1 MKDKIFGILHLSSR
15 LVTKDSKNNIY
26 KKFTPYDSK
35 IKPFNVKTKKTQLI
49 DIYCIVSRELEIV
62 LEYFD
67 DLKIKDIP
75 KILTMMN
82 WKNLN
87 KLNIEDIKNIDLT
100 PNRIDLTH
108 LTAYTI
114 DPEGS
119 LDRDDAIG
127 IDKDNFKIFIHI
139 ADPSSYVENN
149 SDLDLELRNR
159 CESVYLNKTYH
170 MFPELLATKY
180 ISLTENQD
188 NRAFTL
194 ELQMCTKMKN
204 IISHKF
210 YKSLIRVK
218 NLTYDKF
225 ESYINND
232 YTYCNSDY
240 FILYDFTRLLVL
252 DNNINY
258 DAHIMVEKYM
268 ILCNSYVAEELKNIP
283 SIVRYNKATMIKSIN
298 HSDNI
303 NPKLI
308 EMYKLCTYDAAT
320 YELNQDYMGHSA
332 LKLDNYTHF
341 TSPLRRYADLVVHRI
356 LWNKLENNNPI
367 YTDDYIKNVC
377 SELNMIKKIYKRAY
391 NLYNVCKIMNNN
403 KQLELETNIIYF
415 DTNIIKLYSQEHKL
429 IFNLTL
435 IHKTIKKITNTNIDC
450 NELQIELL
458 TNNDTYVEIVNLKL
472 FQNVKIKIYEFNS
485 SNQPYKIDL
494 IEPYIILI

>member
-1 MKDKIFGILHLSSR
+1 MNDKIFGILHLSSR

-26 KKFTPYDSK
+26 KKFTPFDSK

-49 DIYCIVSRELEIV
+49 DIYCIASRDLEIV

-67 DLKIKDIP
+67 NLKIKDIP
-75 KILTMMN
+75 RILTMMN

-87 KLNIEDIKNIDLT
+87 KINIDDIINKDLT
-100 PNRIDLTH
+100 PNRIDLTQ
-108 LTAYTI
+108 LMAYTI
-114 DPEGS
+114 DPKGS

-127 IDKDNFKIFIHI
+127 VDKENFKIFIHI
-139 ADPSSYVENN
+139 ADPSSYVEIN
-149 SDLDLELRNR
+149 SDLDVELRIR
-159 CESVYLNKTYH
+159 GESVYLNKTHH

-194 ELQMCTKMKN
+194 ELQLCQKMEN

-218 NLTYDKF
+218 NLTYDEF
-225 ESYINND
+225 QSYLSSDI
-232 YTYCNSDY
+232 TYCNPDY
-240 FILYDFTRLLVL
+240 FILYNFTKILEH
-252 DNNINY
+252 NINY

-283 SIVRYNKATMIKSIN
+283 SIIRYNKESIIN
-298 HSDNI
+298 TDKINVIDI

-320 YELNQDYMGHSA
+320 YELNQDYLGHAA

-356 LWNKLENNNPI
+356 LWNRLENNNPI
-367 YTDDYIKNVC
+367 YTDSYIKNVC
-377 SELNMIKKIYKRAY
+377 SELNMIKKIYKNAY
-391 NLYNVCKIMNNN
+391 NLYNVCNIMKNN

-415 DTNIIKLYSQEHKL
+415 DTNKIKLYSQEHKL

-435 IHKTIKKITNTNIDC
+435 IHKTIKKLTNVNIDC

-458 TNNDTYVEIVNLKL
+458 NDNDNYVEIVNLKL

-485 SNQPYKIDL
+485 SIQPYKIDL
-494 IEPYIILI
+494 IEPYIILV